1 MSEPTLERLFGFR
14 HAFDDPVT
22 AWLTGVTV
30 AILLVAP
37 AIFVPVLR
45 IKGVDAA
52 GRSEIRKRY
61 LSWLVI
67 APLLIVPVLAGAAT
81 TMIGVGILSLACYRE
96 YARATGL
103 FRERAISATIVLGIA
118 IVTFAVLDHWYGLFV
133 AMGPLGVA
141 AIAIIALAADRPQ
154 GYIQRVALG
163 ILGFLLF
170 GVCLAH
176 IGYMAND
183 PGYRPI
189 VLMLL
194 LTVESNDIFAFI
206 SGKAFGRRKLAP
218 NTSPNKTLGG
228 ALGALVLT
236 TTLTAAIGHV
246 IFRGTPLDGWAPLIG
261 LGILISG
268 VGQFGDLMFSS
279 IKRDLGIKDIGV
291 TIPGH
296 GGLLDRFDS
305 LILVAPAVFHYVA
318 YFKGFDFDETTR
330 IITGG

>member
-1 MSEPTLERLFGFR
+1 MSDSTLDRLFGFR
-14 HAFDDPVT
+14 NAFDDPVT
-22 AWLTGVTV
+22 VWLTGVTV

-37 AIFVPVLR
+37 AIFVPLLR
-45 IKGVDAA
+45 IKSVGAA

-67 APLLIVPVLAGAAT
+67 APLLILPVLAGAGAT
-81 TMIGVGILSLACYRE
+81 IIGVGILSLACYRE

-103 FRERAISATIVLGIA
+103 FRERAISATIVVGIGL
-118 IVTFAVLDHWYGLFV
+118 VTFAVFDHWYGLFV

-141 AIAIIALAADRPQ
+141 VIAIIALAADRPE

-163 ILGFLLF
+163 TLGFLLF

-176 IGYMAND
+176 LGYMAND

-194 LTVESNDIFAFI
+194 LTVAANDIFAFL

-228 ALGALVLT
+228 ALGAMVLT
-236 TTLTAAIGHV
+236 TTLTVTIGHFL
-246 IFRGTPLDGWAPLIG
+246 FRGTPLDGWAQLIG

-268 VGQFGDLMFSS
+268 VGQCGDLMFSS

-318 YFKGFDFDETTR
+318 YFRGFGLDETTR

>member
-1 MSEPTLERLFGFR
+1 MSDSTFDRLFGFR
-14 HAFDDPVT
+14 NAFDDPVT
-22 AWLTGVTV
+22 VWLTGVTV

-37 AIFVPVLR
+37 AIFVPLLR
-45 IKGVDAA
+45 IKSVDAA

-61 LSWLVI
+61 FSWLVI
-67 APLLIVPVLAGAAT
+67 TPLLILPVLAGAAAT
-81 TMIGVGILSLACYRE
+81 IIGVAILSLACYRE

-103 FRERAISATIVLGIA
+103 FRERAISATVVLGIA
-118 IVTFAVLDHWYGLFV
+118 LVFFAVIDNWYGLFF
-133 AMGPLGVA
+133 AMGPHCVA
-141 AIAIIALAADRPQ
+141 AIAIIALFADRPQ

-163 ILGFLLF
+163 TWGFLLF

-194 LTVESNDIFAFI
+194 LTVEANDVFAYL
-206 SGKAFGRRKLAP
+206 SGKTLGHRKLAP

-236 TTLTAAIGHV
+236 TTLTVVLGRI
-246 IFRGTPLDGWAPLIG
+246 IFSGTPLHGWAQLIG

-268 VGQFGDLMFSS
+268 IGQCGDLMFSS

-318 YFKGFDFDETTR
+318 YFKGFGFDETTR

>member
-1 MSEPTLERLFGFR
+1 MSDATLDRLFGFR
-14 HAFDDPVT
+14 NAFDDPVT
-22 AWLTGVTV
+22 VWLTGITV
-30 AILLVAP
+30 AVLLVAP
-37 AIFVPVLR
+37 AIFVPLLR
-45 IKGVDAA
+45 IRSVDAA

-67 APLLIVPVLAGAAT
+67 TPMLIVPVLAGAAT
-81 TMIGVGILSLACYRE
+81 TIAGVAILSLACYRE

-103 FRERAISATIVLGIA
+103 FRERAISATIVVGIA
-118 IVTFAVLDHWYGLFV
+118 LVTFAVVDHWYGLFF
-133 AMGPLGVA
+133 AMGPHTVA
-141 AIAIIALAADRPQ
+141 AIAIIALVADRPD

-163 ILGFLLF
+163 TLGFLLF
-170 GVCLAH
+170 GVCLGH

-183 PGYRPI
+183 PDYRPI

-194 LTVESNDIFAFI
+194 VTVESNDVFAYLA
-206 SGKAFGRRKLAP
+206 GKSFGNRKLLP

-228 ALGALVLT
+228 ALGAVVLT
-236 TTLTAAIGHV
+236 TTLTVVIGRF
-246 IFRGTPLDGWAPLIG
+246 IFSGTPLGGWVPLIG
-261 LGILISG
+261 LGVLISV
-268 VGQFGDLMFSS
+268 VGQSGDLMLSS

-305 LILVAPAVFHYVA
+305 LILVAPAFFHFVA
-318 YFKGFDFDETTR
+318 YFRGFGLDETTK

>member
-1 MSEPTLERLFGFR
+1 MSDPTLDRLFGFGN
-14 HAFDDPVT
+14 AFDDPVT
-22 AWLTGVTV
+22 AWLTGVPV
-30 AILLVAP
+30 AILLIAP
-37 AIFVPVLR
+37 AIFVPLLR
-45 IKGVDAA
+45 IKSVDAA

-67 APLLIVPVLAGAAT
+67 TPLLIVPVLAGAAT
-81 TMIGVGILSLACYRE
+81 TIIGVAILSLACYRE

-103 FRERAISATIVLGIA
+103 FRDRAISATIVLGIA

-133 AMGPLGVA
+133 AMGTLGVA
-141 AIAIIALAADRPQ
+141 AIAIIALAADRPD

-163 ILGFLLF
+163 TLGFLLF

-194 LTVESNDIFAFI
+194 LTVEANDVFAFL
-206 SGKAFGRRKLAP
+206 SGKTLGRRKLAP

-228 ALGALVLT
+228 ALGAMVLT
-236 TTLTAAIGHV
+236 TTLTAAIGHF

-268 VGQFGDLMFSS
+268 VGQCGDLMFSS

-318 YFKGFDFDETTR
+318 YFRGFDLDETTR

>member
-1 MSEPTLERLFGFR
+1 
-14 HAFDDPVT
+14 V
-22 AWLTGVTV
+22 
-30 AILLVAP
+30 
-37 AIFVPVLR
+37 
-45 IKGVDAA
+45 
-52 GRSEIRKRY
+52 
-61 LSWLVI
+61 
-67 APLLIVPVLAGAAT
+67 
-81 TMIGVGILSLACYRE
+81 VGILL
-96 YARATGL
+96 
-103 FRERAISATIVLGIA
+103 
-118 IVTFAVLDHWYGLFV
+118 VTFAVIDNWYGLFF
-133 AMGPLGVA
+133 AMGPHTVA
-141 AIAIIALAADRPQ
+141 AIAIIALVADRPD

-163 ILGFLLF
+163 ALGFLLF
-170 GVCLAH
+170 GVCLSH
-176 IGYMAND
+176 IGFMAND

-194 LTVESNDIFAFI
+194 LTVESNDIFAFL
-206 SGKAFGRRKLAP
+206 SGKTLGRRKLAP

-246 IFRGTPLDGWAPLIG
+246 IFRGTPLDGWAPLVG

-268 VGQFGDLMFSS
+268 FGQFGDLMFSS

-318 YFKGFDFDETTR
+318 YFQGFNFDETTR

>member
-1 MSEPTLERLFGFR
+1 MSDSTLDRLFGFR
-14 HAFDDPVT
+14 NAFDDPVT
-22 AWLTGVTV
+22 AWLTGITI
-30 AILLVAP
+30 AILLIAP
-37 AIFVPVLR
+37 AVFVPLLR
-45 IKGVDAA
+45 IKSVDAA

-61 LSWLVI
+61 VSWLVI
-67 APLLIVPVLAGAAT
+67 TPLLILPVLAGAAT
-81 TMIGVGILSLACYRE
+81 TIIGVAILSLACYRE

-103 FRERAISATIVLGIA
+103 FRERAISATVVLGIA
-118 IVTFAVLDHWYGLFV
+118 LVTFAVIDNWYGLFS
-133 AMGPLGVA
+133 AMVPHTVA
-141 AIAIIALAADRPQ
+141 AIAIVALIADRPQ

-170 GVCLAH
+170 GVCLSH
-176 IGYMAND
+176 IGFMAND

-194 LTVESNDIFAFI
+194 LTVESNDIFAYL
-206 SGKAFGRRKLAP
+206 SGKTLGHRKLAP

-228 ALGALVLT
+228 ALGAMVLT
-236 TTLTAAIGHV
+236 TTLTVVIGRV
-246 IFRGTPLDGWAPLIG
+246 IFSGTPLDGWATLIG
-261 LGILISG
+261 LGVLISTI
-268 VGQFGDLMFSS
+268 GQCGDLMFSS

-305 LILVAPAVFHYVA
+305 LILVAPAVFHYVN
-318 YFKGFDFDETTR
+318 YFDGFGFDETTR